1 MAGRRQPSW
10 GSVGAGTGARAGG
23 LQGGVG
29 TASTTVRIGGT
40 PVVVGALAV
49 VNANGTVID
58 PSTALPWQRH
68 GMRFARPTGA
78 QRAAVR
84 EALTERATAGL
95 NTTIGVVATSAALDK
110 AECSKV
116 ASVAHDGLAR
126 AVRPAHSM
134 TDGDTVFA
142 LSTGAFGLPD
152 HGAPL
157 EPEHPSRIAILDEIL
172 HAGRGRVR
180 CGMHPRGDRRNG
192 RRRDPCVA
200 RAVPAYAAHMLTI
213 ADPAEMRA
221 WSRARAAEGRSIGFV
236 PTMGALHDGH
246 LALVADAARR
256 SEDVV
261 VSIFVNPLQFNET
274 ADFDSYPRP
283 IDEDVAACRRAG
295 VAVVYAPTAAAM
307 YPEHFQTRVVPGALA
322 ELMEGPMRPGH
333 FEGVVTI
340 VAKLFGAVRP
350 DVAIFGQ
357 KDYQQL
363 AIVTQMAADLDMGVD
378 VVGHPIVRDA
388 DGVAQSSRNV
398 RLTPQQRELRRSVSR
413 GRCRQRAPQR
423 QAAPHPPR
431 SSMRPPRSSPA
442 SRWRGGS
449 TRPSST
455 PSV

>member
-1 MAGRRQPSW
+1 
-10 GSVGAGTGARAGG
+10 
-23 LQGGVG
+23 
-29 TASTTVRIGGT
+29 
-40 PVVVGALAV
+40 
-49 VNANGTVID
+49 
-58 PSTALPWQRH
+58 
-68 GMRFARPTGA
+68 
-78 QRAAVR
+78 
-84 EALTERATAGL
+84 
-95 NTTIGVVATSAALDK
+95 
-110 AECSKV
+110 
-116 ASVAHDGLAR
+116 
-126 AVRPAHSM
+126 
-134 TDGDTVFA
+134 
-142 LSTGAFGLPD
+142 
-152 HGAPL
+152 
-157 EPEHPSRIAILDEIL
+157 
-172 HAGRGRVR
+172 
-180 CGMHPRGDRRNG
+180 
-192 RRRDPCVA
+192 
-200 RAVPAYAAHMLTI
+200 MLTI

-256 SEDVV
+256 GDDVV

-274 ADFDSYPRP
+274 ADFDTYPRP

-388 DGVAQSSRNV
+388 RRRGAVEPQRPAHAPAAQCGDLRPAVAVGSA
-398 RLTPQQRELRRSVSR
+398 RRSGRRRHARR
-413 GRCRQRAPQR
+413 GRRCGRRGHR
-423 QAAPHPPR
+423 
-431 SSMRPPRSSPA
+431 RP
-442 SRWRGGS
+442 SRWRGREYTTVFDAQRLTEVASFDDLERSSGS
-449 TRPSST
+449 VRIATAVWFDDVRLIDNGDLFGD
-455 PSV
+455 